1 MFIFCR
7 AQGGHFKFIFRGLR
21 GNKIIYISAVA
32 GRRSHGAL
40 ARTSYPEGLWVP
52 SSCVMELCL
61 LAGMTQVEPRETPRL
76 IYMRLMV
83 TYQHR
88 SNGSNTD
95 STDKA
100 TLARLA
106 MKQPKQFSDSDSNS
120 WTLPRV
126 WMLSARQNYFQYSGA
141 DDRGLDHPADPS

>member
-1 MFIFCR
+1 M
-7 AQGGHFKFIFRGLR
+7 FKFIFRGLWET
-21 GNKIIYISAVA
+21 KQIIYISAVA

-88 SNGSNTD
+88 SNGSIID

-106 MKQPKQFSDSDSNS
+106 MKTTQTVLGFRPKQLDMARSLDAQCQAE
-120 WTLPRV
+120 L
-126 WMLSARQNYFQYSGA
+126 LSVLWS
-141 DDRGLDHPADPS
+141 